1 VEHLEL
7 EEDKVGEKM
16 GIYRKSSG
24 LLFDDKFDSGNIHS
38 RYTLSPSNA
47 CVLDTTLGQ
56 LVMSHTDGDTSV
68 LFDVPSNEQTLM
80 LEVTA
85 DYVPAEQMD
94 EGGILIWQDGY
105 RKLEF
110 LESRDT
116 TTQEYSRWRAL
127 KKGNRW
133 TFYADRGNGWELFDS
148 AVLVAEKMGVIL
160 KNPDSNGFVPLKI
173 DRIVL
178 CRGSK
183 ITVGNLPSG
192 YSVYLCDPSGN
203 SVASATVEP
212 NWTGVEIELPT
223 IPYYGIIRVY
233 DEQGT
238 LLSSLGAFDI
248 YGGDVFLF
256 GTELKVFWK
265 GKELNV
271 DKDTYLGTMY
281 DDQILVQMELFNP
294 SPQKPANTITLGILQ
309 YLDYY
314 GYTWVDLCHDDG
326 ADNPAGDFAKLID
339 MGRLEP
345 LESRKFWM
353 KVQRLEEHFDIKP
366 MHFILDINH
375 T

>member
-1 VEHLEL
+1 MEHLEL

-192 YSVYLCDPSGN
+192 YSVYLCDTSGN

-326 ADNPAGDFAKLID
+326 ADNPVGDFAKLID

>member
-1 VEHLEL
+1 
-7 EEDKVGEKM
+7 M
-16 GIYRKSSG
+16 GIYKKSSG
-24 LLFDDKFDSGNIHS
+24 LLFDDKFDSGSIHS

-47 CVLDTTLGQ
+47 CVLDTTLRQ
-56 LVMSHTDGDTSV
+56 LVMYHTDGDTSV
-68 LFDVPSNEQTLM
+68 LFDVPSDEQTLL

-85 DYVPAEQMD
+85 DYIPTEQMD
-94 EGGILIWQDGY
+94 EGGIIIWQDAY

-116 TTQEYSRWRAL
+116 TTQEYRRWRAL
-127 KKGNRW
+127 KNGNRW

-160 KNPDSNGFVPLKI
+160 KNPDSSDFIPLKI

-178 CRGSK
+178 CRGNK

-192 YSVYLCDPSGN
+192 YSVYLCDSNGN
-203 SVASATVEP
+203 SIASATVEP

-223 IPYYGIIRVY
+223 MPYYGIIRVY
-233 DEQGT
+233 DENGT

-309 YLDYY
+309 YLNYY

-326 ADNPAGDFAKLID
+326 ADNPVGDFAKLID
-339 MGRLEP
+339 MGSLQP